1 MSEANQPPRDPRY
14 QQQPQQSPF
23 EPDPNQRGL
32 GVPPQAGGP
41 APDHYPPQAGGAGP
55 DQYPPHGGGPS
66 PDQYPT
72 QPVPIGPPPMMMG
85 EVPFYDR
92 PTPGAGRR
100 NLVLAAVIALVV
112 GLGAGYAVGRQ
123 TAPKG
128 ATTLAEAIQLAGQG
142 KIPTG
147 NLAAA
152 RGNGGLGGI
161 FRRGQ
166 NGQGGQGQNGQAA
179 PGTGNGGNGGNG
191 NGGGFLFGG
200 GQRNGGIQATVSSV
214 SGDTVTVQT
223 TAGQLKIRIG
233 AGTKIQKAAPGA
245 KSDIAPGSR
254 VLVRFD
260 LSGTQNDDGSVAAA
274 SILSEGAGS

>member
-1 MSEANQPPRDPRY
+1 M
-14 QQQPQQSPF
+14 
-23 EPDPNQRGL
+23 
-32 GVPPQAGGP
+32 GP
-41 APDHYPPQAGGAGP
+41 
-55 DQYPPHGGGPS
+55 
-66 PDQYPT
+66 
-72 QPVPIGPPPMMMG
+72 PPPMMD
-85 EVPFYDR
+85 EVPVYDR
-92 PTPGAGRR
+92 PTAGAGRR

-166 NGQGGQGQNGQAA
+166 GGQGQNGQGQNGQGQNGQAA
-179 PGTGNGGNGGNG
+179 PGTGSGGNGGNG

-200 GQRNGGIQATVSSV
+200 GQRNGIQATVSSV
-214 SGDTVTVQT
+214 SGDTVTIQT
-223 TAGQLKIRIG
+223 AAGQLKVRIG
-233 AGTKIQKAAPGA
+233 AGTQIQKAAPGA

-260 LSGTQNDDGSVAAA
+260 LNGTQNDDGSVPAA

>member
-1 MSEANQPPRDPRY
+1 MSEANQHPLDPRDPR
-14 QQQPQQSPF
+14 QPQQSPF
-23 EPDPNQRGL
+23 EPGPNQQGL
-32 GVPPQAGGP
+32 EVPPQAGGP
-41 APDHYPPQAGGAGP
+41 APAQSA
-55 DQYPPHGGGPS
+55 
-66 PDQYPT
+66 DQYPT
-72 QPVPIGPPPMMMG
+72 QPVPMGPPPPMMD
-85 EVPFYDR
+85 EVPVYDR

-128 ATTLAEAIQLAGQG
+128 ATSLAEAIQLASQG

-147 NLAAA
+147 DLAAA
-152 RGNGGLGGI
+152 RGNGGLGGLGGL

-179 PGTGNGGNGGNG
+179 PGTGNNGNG
-191 NGGGFLFGG
+191 NSGNGNGGFLFGG

-214 SGDTVTVQT
+214 SGDTVTIQT
-223 TAGQLKIRIG
+223 AAGQLKVRIG

-254 VLVRFD
+254 VLVQFD
-260 LSGTQNDDGSVAAA
+260 LNGTQNDDGSVAAA

>member
-1 MSEANQPPRDPRY
+1 M
-14 QQQPQQSPF
+14 
-23 EPDPNQRGL
+23 
-32 GVPPQAGGP
+32 
-41 APDHYPPQAGGAGP
+41 
-55 DQYPPHGGGPS
+55 
-66 PDQYPT
+66 
-72 QPVPIGPPPMMMG
+72 GPPPMMG
-85 EVPFYDR
+85 EVPTYDR
-92 PTPGAGRR
+92 GWPGVGRR

-128 ATTLAEAIQLAGQG
+128 ATTLAQAIQLASQG

-152 RGNGGLGGI
+152 RGNGGLGGL
-161 FRRGQ
+161 FRR
-166 NGQGGQGQNGQAA
+166 GQGGQGQNGQGGQAA
-179 PGTGNGGNGGNG
+179 PGKGNGGNGNGGNGGNG

-214 SGDTVTVQT
+214 SGDTVTVET
-223 TAGQLKIRIG
+223 AAGQLKIRIG
-233 AGTKIQKAAPGA
+233 AATKVQKAAPGA
-245 KSDIAPGSR
+245 RSDIAPGSR

-260 LSGTQNDDGSVAAA
+260 LNGTQNDDGSVAAA

>member
-1 MSEANQPPRDPRY
+1 M
-14 QQQPQQSPF
+14 
-23 EPDPNQRGL
+23 
-32 GVPPQAGGP
+32 GP
-41 APDHYPPQAGGAGP
+41 
-55 DQYPPHGGGPS
+55 
-66 PDQYPT
+66 
-72 QPVPIGPPPMMMG
+72 PPPMMD
-85 EVPFYDR
+85 EVPVYDR

-100 NLVLAAVIALVV
+100 NLVLAAVIALAV

-152 RGNGGLGGI
+152 RGNGGLGGL
-161 FRRGQ
+161 FRGGQ
-166 NGQGGQGQNGQAA
+166 NGQGGQGQNGQAP
-179 PGTGNGGNGGNG
+179 PGTGNSGNGGNSGNSCNSGNSGNG

-200 GQRNGGIQATVSSV
+200 GQRNGIQATVSSV
-214 SGDTVTVQT
+214 SGDTVTIQT
-223 TAGQLKIRIG
+223 AAGQLKVRIG
-233 AGTKIQKAAPGA
+233 AGTVIQKAAPGA

-260 LSGTQNDDGSVAAA
+260 LNGTQNDDGSVAAA